1 MKASTQQ
8 NLKTLG
14 ITFFVLIVLN
24 VLGSLFFHRFDLT
37 KDKRYTL
44 SETSL
49 QIVKQ
54 VKNPLSI
61 KIYMQGDLPA
71 DFKRLQQETKQLL
84 EEFQA
89 YNSNIVFEFV
99 NPLENGEDNMDV
111 VKSLYQKGLTPIN
124 ITVDDKGKQ
133 SQAMV
138 FPWAIAVY
146 NNKEVNIPLLKNI
159 MGTSTTQ
166 KVIGSIQHLEY
177 SIADG
182 INKISKDRQKKVAII
197 KGNGELKEVHIAKM
211 LMQIRES
218 YYIGPFTLDSVAKNP
233 TGTLDALKKYDL
245 AIISKPTESFSD
257 EEKQVLDQFIMNG
270 GKTLWLI
277 DQVAA
282 DMDSLYNQAGATLAY
297 PRDLNLNDMFFKY
310 GFRINPDLVKD
321 EQGSKLKLATGEQ
334 GSATQYQEFIWKF
347 APIVIPANSNPIVK
361 NLGQIKFDFA
371 SPIDTLKNGI
381 KKTVLLQSS
390 PYSKVIGTPT
400 EISLNSVNEKT
411 SPQDYI
417 NKGNIPLSVLLEGS
431 FHSAFENR
439 VLPFKENSFL
449 AKGKPTKMIVIADGD
464 LARNQLDKNMMP
476 VELGYDQRTGNLYDN
491 KDFMMNCINYLLDD
505 TGLINIRS
513 KDVNLPLLD
522 KEKVYKNYSF
532 TQFITIGLPILILLV
547 FGFVFT
553 YIRKRKYGKQMLI
566 KNLQN

>member
-1 MKASTQQ
+1 MKASNKL

-14 ITFFVLIVLN
+14 ITIFILIVLN
-24 VLGSLFFHRFDLT
+24 VLGSLFFQRFDLT

-44 SETSL
+44 SPTSL
-49 QIVKQ
+49 QIIKQ

-61 KIYMQGDLPA
+61 KIYMQGELPA

-99 NPLENGEDNMDV
+99 NPMENEDESMAV
-111 VKSLYQKGLTPIN
+111 VKSLYQKGLTPVN

-138 FPWAIAVY
+138 FPWAVAVY

-159 MGTSTTQ
+159 MGASTTQ

-177 SIADG
+177 SIADA
-182 INKISKDRQKKVAII
+182 INKVSKDRQKKVAII
-197 KGNGELKEVHIAKM
+197 KGNGELSEIHIGK
-211 LMQIRES
+211 LLRQIKES
-218 YYIGPFTLDSVAKNP
+218 YYIGPFTLDSVAKDPN
-233 TGTLDALKKYDL
+233 GTLDALKKYDL
-245 AIISKPTESFSD
+245 AIISKPTEKFSD

-310 GFRINPDLVKD
+310 GFRINPDLIKD
-321 EQGSKLKLATGEQ
+321 ENGSPIKLATGEQ
-334 GSATQYQEFIWKF
+334 GSATQYQDFIWKF
-347 APIVIPANSNPIVK
+347 APQVYPTSQHPIVK
-361 NLGQIKFDFA
+361 NLGGIRFDFA

-390 PYSKVIGTPT
+390 QYSKVIGTPS
-400 EISLNSVNEKT
+400 EINLNIVTEKT
-411 SPQDYI
+411 SPADYL
-417 NKGNIPLSVLLEGS
+417 NKGNQNLSVLLEGS

-449 AKGKPTKMIVIADGD
+449 AKGKPTKMIVVADGD
-464 LARNQLDKNMMP
+464 IARNQLDKNMMP

-513 KDVNLPLLD
+513 KDVELPLLD
-522 KEKVYKNYSF
+522 KEKVYENYTT

-547 FGFVFT
+547 FGLVFT
-553 YIRKRKYGKQMLI
+553 FIRRRKYSK
-566 KNLQN
+566 

>member
-1 MKASTQQ
+1 MKVSTQM
-8 NLKTLG
+8 NIKTLW
-14 ITFFVLIVLN
+14 ITIFVLVVLN

-61 KIYMQGDLPA
+61 KIYMDGDLPA
-71 DFKRLQQETKQLL
+71 DFRRLQQETKQLL

-99 NPLENGEDNMDV
+99 NPLENEEESEALT
-111 VKSLYQKGLTPIN
+111 KSLFQKGLTPVN

-146 NNKEVNIPLLKNI
+146 NNKEVNIPLLKNR
-159 MGTSTTQ
+159 MGASTTQ

-177 SIADG
+177 SITDA
-182 INKISKDRQKKVAII
+182 INKITKDKQKKVAII
-197 KGNGELKEVHIAKM
+197 KGNGEINEIHIAKM

-218 YYIGPFTLDSVAKNP
+218 YYIGPFTLDSVSKNP
-233 TGTLDALKKYDL
+233 TGSLDALKKYDL
-245 AIISKPTESFSD
+245 AIIAKPTQTFSD
-257 EEKQVLDQFIMNG
+257 EEKQVLDQFIING

-321 EQGSKLKLATGEQ
+321 EQGTPIKLATGEQ
-334 GSATQYQEFIWKF
+334 GSATQYQDFVWKF
-347 APIVIPANSNPIVK
+347 APLVAPQGTHPIVK
-361 NLGQIKFDFA
+361 NLGGIKFDFA

-390 PYSKVIGTPT
+390 QYSKKIGTPA
-400 EISLNSVNEKT
+400 EVNLAIVSEET
-411 SPQDYI
+411 SPKDYI
-417 NKGNIPLSVLLEGS
+417 GKGSLTLAVLLEGN

-439 VLPFKENSFL
+439 VLPFKENSFQS
-449 AKGKPTKMIVIADGD
+449 KGKPTKMIVISDGD
-464 LARNQLDKNMMP
+464 LAKNQLDKNGMP
-476 VELGYDQRTGNLYDN
+476 VELGYDQRSGNLYDN

-513 KDVNLPLLD
+513 KDLDLPLLD
-522 KEKVYKNYSF
+522 KEKVYENYSQ
-532 TQFITIGLPILILLV
+532 TQLITIGLPILILLI
-547 FGFVFT
+547 FGLVFT
-553 YIRKRKYGKQMLI
+553 YLRKKKYSK
-566 KNLQN
+566 